1 MAGFLGEG
9 VLLFCCYRAQSFS
22 DTPELQLA
30 LLMQIS
36 CSLMSWSC
44 GSRFTCKS
52 MFSVYISQLKLLS
65 TQFPVIHSEISI
77 IVLRGNKKSTP
88 EHGDRPC
95 GAVVCVFACSGVQ

>member
-52 MFSVYISQLKLLS
+52 MFSVYISKLKPLS
-65 TQFPVIHSEISI
+65 MVTGLAAQ
-77 IVLRGNKKSTP
+77 
-88 EHGDRPC
+88 
-95 GAVVCVFACSGVQ
+95 